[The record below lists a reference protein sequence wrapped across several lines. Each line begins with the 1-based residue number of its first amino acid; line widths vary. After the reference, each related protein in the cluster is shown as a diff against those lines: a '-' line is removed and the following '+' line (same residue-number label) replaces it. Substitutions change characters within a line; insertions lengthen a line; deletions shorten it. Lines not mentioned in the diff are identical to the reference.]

1 MLSFKFITPL
11 WGFGFNRAE
20 EMIVGVAFPVFC
32 LIAFEL
38 YYKLN
43 HKISHRY
50 VEYQEWEKENNCIK
64 ETERKEDKVMTEADN
79 KFSKRVISY
88 GIFLTG
94 AAIAL
99 LGGLAEKGKILVIA
113 VGIALVLLALWLY
126 PKKER

>member
-1 MLSFKFITPL
+1 
-11 WGFGFNRAE
+11 
-20 EMIVGVAFPVFC
+20 MIVGVAFPVFC

-126 PKKER
+126 PKKERK

>member
-1 MLSFKFITPL
+1 MHHIEIDKDS
-11 WGFGFNRAE
+11 GFCFGVTTAISKAE

-99 LGGLAEKGKILVIA
+99 LGGLAEKGKCLDPN
-113 VGIALVLLALWLY
+113 LASW
-126 PKKER
+126 

>member
-1 MLSFKFITPL
+1 MNSI
-11 WGFGFNRAE
+11 
-20 EMIVGVAFPVFC
+20 
-32 LIAFEL
+32 
-38 YYKLN
+38 
-43 HKISHRY
+43 ISHRY

>member
-1 MLSFKFITPL
+1 M
-11 WGFGFNRAE
+11 
-20 EMIVGVAFPVFC
+20 
-32 LIAFEL
+32 
-38 YYKLN
+38 YK
-43 HKISHRY
+43 RQ
-50 VEYQEWEKENNCIK
+50 EYQEWEKENNCIK

-126 PKKER
+126 PKKERK

>member
-1 MLSFKFITPL
+1 MVVYLFVVIQIYNKFSGFLLFFTIIYNLSL
-11 WGFGFNRAE
+11 
-20 EMIVGVAFPVFC
+20 EMSDEP
-32 LIAFEL
+32 
-38 YYKLN
+38 

-126 PKKER
+126 PKKERK